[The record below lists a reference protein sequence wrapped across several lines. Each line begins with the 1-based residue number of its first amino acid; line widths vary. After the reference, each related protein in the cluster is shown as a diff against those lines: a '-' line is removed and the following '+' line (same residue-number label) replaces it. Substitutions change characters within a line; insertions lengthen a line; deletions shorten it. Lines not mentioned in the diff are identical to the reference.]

1 MGIELPAAPVLDG
14 WKHLVSGKVRDVYV
28 PAPEGPWEG
37 EDVLLVVASD
47 RISAYDYVLSSQIPD
62 KGKVLTALSV
72 WWFEQLEQVVPN
84 HLLSLDVPVQVA
96 GRAMICRRL
105 DMYPVECVARGYL
118 TGSGLV
124 EYRAG
129 QQVCGVALPPGLVEA
144 SPLPEPIF
152 TPAAKAELGD
162 HDENV
167 SFERVAQM
175 VGLEPAQ
182 ALRQATLEL
191 YTRAADIAKQRGIIL
206 AETRC

>member
-124 EYRAG
+124 VWWRPRRYRSRF
-129 QQVCGVALPPGLVEA
+129 
-144 SPLPEPIF
+144 SPLP
-152 TPAAKAELGD
+152 
-162 HDENV
+162 
-167 SFERVAQM
+167 
-175 VGLEPAQ
+175 
-182 ALRQATLEL
+182 LRLSWVTT
-191 YTRAADIAKQRGIIL
+191 TRMFPLNGWRKWL
-206 AETRC
+206 V

>member
-1 MGIELPAAPVLDG
+1 M
-14 WKHLVSGKVRDVYV
+14 
-28 PAPEGPWEG
+28 
-37 EDVLLVVASD
+37 LLVVASD

-84 HLLSLDVPVQVA
+84 HLLSLDVPAQVA

-118 TGSGLV
+118 PASGLV

-152 TPAAKAELGD
+152 HPC
-162 HDENV
+162 
-167 SFERVAQM
+167 R
-175 VGLEPAQ
+175 
-182 ALRQATLEL
+182 
-191 YTRAADIAKQRGIIL
+191 
-206 AETRC
+206 